1 MYMPTDAGLIHSA
14 LENVYWG
21 IVIVT
26 YPYISGLVA
35 GSFVVGSLSHLFGQK
50 RFARLSPIAVLVT
63 FALLLA
69 APMTVLSDSRQPVNF
84 VEMYL
89 RGHVPYSPIGDF
101 VVIWTA
107 YVVLMLFE
115 LFYTFRWTC
124 SRLALAGG
132 PRARLM
138 RALALGR
145 VDASEERR
153 AKDGKVLVALSA
165 IGIVLAFMFHGYIGF
180 IFGVVK
186 ARPLWTTPLMPVLF
200 IVSAIVSGVALML
213 LINAVISWWQGQKP
227 NQAVMQGLT
236 TYLALFLLLD
246 FFLDAVD
253 FLNSSIS
260 EYTSLD
266 TVQGFQHVYLHGPLA
281 FTYLGLQISLGIFVP
296 LILYVI
302 PRVRQSLP
310 GQLLIGLCVLIGVY
324 AMRWDVVIGGQL
336 QSKISD
342 NLLVYAPAL
351 FGYGS
356 IQVVIGIFFVALVL
370 FEMAAWLFPWRE
382 AADDAEHGHALELS
396 AAVLATAGHQT
407 SEGVSIQ

>member
-1 MYMPTDAGLIHSA
+1 MFMPSDPGLIHSS

-50 RFARLSPIAVLVT
+50 TFARLSPIAVLVT

-84 VEMYL
+84 IEMYT

-107 YVVLMLFE
+107 YVILMLFE

-124 SRLALAGG
+124 SRLATEGG
-132 PRARLM
+132 ARARLM
-138 RALALGR
+138 RVLALGR
-145 VDASEERR
+145 VDASEGRR

-200 IVSAIVSGVALML
+200 IVSAIVSGIALML
-213 LINAVISWWQGQKP
+213 LIQAAISWWQGHRP
-227 NQAVMQGLT
+227 NGKVMQGLL
-236 TYLALFLLLD
+236 TYLVLFLLID
-246 FFLDAVD
+246 FFLDVVD
-253 FLNSSIS
+253 FLNASIP

-266 TVQGFQHVYLHGPLA
+266 TAQGFQHIYLHGPLT
-281 FTYLGLQISLGIFVP
+281 FTYLGLQITLGILIP
-296 LILYVI
+296 LVLYLI
-302 PRVRQSLP
+302 PRVRRSLL
-310 GQLLIGLCVLIGVY
+310 GQLGIGLAVLIGVY

-336 QSKISD
+336 QSKISE
-342 NLLVYAPAL
+342 NLLVFTPEV

-356 IQVVIGIFFVALVL
+356 IQVVIGIFFVAIVL
-370 FEMAAWLFPWRE
+370 FELVAWLFPWRE
-382 AADDAEHGHALELS
+382 AADDAEREHSFDASHPVRAQV
-396 AAVLATAGHQT
+396 AHQT
-407 SEGVSIQ
+407 SEGV